1 MIAAKSGA
9 ASVNLRAIERSL
21 FAIAIALLGW
31 YCVQRL
37 TTVYDQTASNREL
50 EEIRMSVPGTSISPV
65 SIRNEPARGALLGRV
80 ELPRVGVSAIVRE
93 GDDTGTLRRA
103 VGHIPRTALPGE
115 PGNAGLAGHRD
126 TFFRGLRDVRNG
138 DRIVVTT
145 PDAVLRYEVLS
156 TRIVEPTDVSV
167 LEPTAASTLTLVTC
181 YPFNYIGSAPKRFIV
196 QAKMAA
202 IGDNNGRD
210 TRGIQADHSSEPAI
224 AAPPPTASGVM
235 ARREG
240 GLGVGASDRAGHRQR
255 DRRVDTR
262 VSAPQGRRLEQRE
275 LLVSSSREARLPRK
289 PRVGVGADHDGP
301 PRGRLKSAL
310 RKIFRPFT
318 NRGSG

>member
-1 MIAAKSGA
+1 MIVTRAAA
-9 ASVNLRAIERSL
+9 ASVSLRAIERAL
-21 FAIAIALLGW
+21 FAIGMALLGC

-37 TTVYDQTASNREL
+37 TTVYDQAASNREL
-50 EEIRMSVPGTSISPV
+50 EEIRMSAPVTSISRASV
-65 SIRNEPARGALLGRV
+65 HDEPARGALLGRV
-80 ELPRVGVSAIVRE
+80 DLPRVGVSAIVRE

-115 PGNAGLAGHRD
+115 PGNMALAGHRD

-145 PDAVLRYEVLS
+145 PNAVLRYDVLS

-167 LEPTAASTLTLVTC
+167 LEPTPGPTLTLVTC
-181 YPFNYIGSAPKRFIV
+181 YPFNYIGSAPQRFIV

-210 TRGIQADHSSEPAI
+210 TRRIQADDGSEPAI
-224 AAPPPTASGVM
+224 AAALLAPSGVV

-240 GLGVGASDRAGHRQR
+240 GLGVGTSDRAGHRHR
-255 DRRVDTR
+255 DRRVDSR
-262 VSAPQGRRLEQRE
+262 VSAPQGRRLEQRR
-275 LLVSSSREARLPRK
+275 LLVSSRGETALPRK
-289 PRVGVGADHDGP
+289 PRVGVGTDRDDP
-301 PRGRLKSAL
+301 PRGRVKSAL

-318 NRGSG
+318 IRRSG